1 MLLLLACAAAP
12 DADGTHSRLAP
23 EILTLQVHDAETL
36 DPIAGANAALWGDD
50 PDGVLTLLDAGDSD
64 EDGAVWLT
72 AAEADALWVS
82 VDHVDYA
89 LTRLA
94 VDEGWSDVVA
104 LPLTPTE

>member
-23 EILTLQVHDAETL
+23 ETLALRVHDAETL
-36 DPIAGANAALWGDD
+36 DPIAGANAALWWDD

-64 EDGAVWLT
+64 DDGAVWLT
-72 AAEADALWVS
+72 ATETGPLWLS

-94 VDEGWSDVVA
+94 VDDGWGDVVA